1 MRDLSARLSVV
12 AEFVKSG
19 SSVCDV
25 GTDHG
30 YVPIMLVNRGFIP
43 SAIAM
48 DINEG
53 PLKRARENIFANQL
67 QEKIWFF

>member
-30 YVPIMLVNRGFIP
+30 YLPAFLYLSGKCKRVT
-43 SAIAM
+43 AT
-48 DINEG
+48 DIKEK
-53 PLKRARENIFANQL
+53 PLKIGGFQYFQRSFHNFL
-67 QEKIWFF
+67 C